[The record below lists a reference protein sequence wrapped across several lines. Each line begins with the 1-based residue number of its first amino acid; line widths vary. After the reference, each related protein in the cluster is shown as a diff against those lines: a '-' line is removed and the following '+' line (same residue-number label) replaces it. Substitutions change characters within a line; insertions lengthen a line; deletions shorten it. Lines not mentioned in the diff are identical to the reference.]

1 MTVIPLPVPA
11 ERRLTARRRQ
21 ASPRATHAASDAGLD
36 AKDAAGGA
44 ASEANDAAGHA
55 ASDAAS
61 DAGVPGADA
70 IEAAAPPKTQPR
82 AQISGT
88 FTSPTGRVG
97 RMTGQARVRQIRVD
111 EEKVHAYVVF
121 TGQLCDADGSAI
133 GTGSRRATA
142 PAATAEGPHGR
153 AAVIGPVEV
162 DLLGLAVSVRPFVVG
177 VDVWPSG

>member
-1 MTVIPLPVPA
+1 MTVIPLPVMA
-11 ERRLTARRRQ
+11 ERRRTARRRQ
-21 ASPRATHAASDAGLD
+21 PSPPAPHAA
-36 AKDAAGGA
+36 
-44 ASEANDAAGHA
+44 
-55 ASDAAS
+55 
-61 DAGVPGADA
+61 GVAEVDA
-70 IEAAAPPKTQPR
+70 IEAAAPLGTQPQ
-82 AQISGT
+82 AEISGT

-97 RMTGQARVRQIRVD
+97 TMTGQARVRQIRVD
-111 EEKVHAYVVF
+111 EEHVRATVVF
-121 TGQLCDADGSAI
+121 TGRLSDADGSAI